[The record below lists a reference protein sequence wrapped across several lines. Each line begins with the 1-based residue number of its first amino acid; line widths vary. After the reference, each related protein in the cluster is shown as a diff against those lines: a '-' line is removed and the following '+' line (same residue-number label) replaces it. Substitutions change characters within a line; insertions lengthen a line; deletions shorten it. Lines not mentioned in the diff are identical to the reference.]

1 MVTAKY
7 YELHATDLVNVEDF
21 QTNYFDLQH
30 GCQLLNDEWAK
41 WILCLFKYP
50 TQDLTLQ
57 PFKVQTLIFSFRVLH
72 SRNTTGRI

>member
-30 GCQLLNDEWAK
+30 GCQLLNDE
-41 WILCLFKYP
+41 
-50 TQDLTLQ
+50 
-57 PFKVQTLIFSFRVLH
+57 
-72 SRNTTGRI
+72 